1 MPLPTFSDSTT
12 AEEVSDALAEEVRGR
27 SVLITGT
34 SMGGIGFET
43 ARVIAKYAKL
53 VVITGYDAGRLQ
65 LSEDA
70 IRREFPSANIRRL
83 VLDLSSLANVRK
95 AAAEVQAYPE
105 PLHVLINNAAAP
117 IGPFKRTTD
126 NFESQIGI
134 DHIAPFL
141 FTKLLTPKLL
151 ASATTQY
158 TPRVVF
164 LSSYGHA
171 FIPAAGFDL
180 SLVTGQ
186 PDPTT
191 YNHSNAY
198 CHAKSAAVLTALELS
213 KRSSGRINAYSLC
226 PGLIYTNI
234 HQKEE
239 SIEIF
244 QAGGYLD
251 ADKKPNTQAH
261 VWKTMQQGAAT
272 TVVAAFDPR
281 INDKPGAYLTN
292 CNEANHERA
301 ASSSDPETAEKLW
314 TLTEEVIGEKIEF

>member
-1 MPLPTFSDSTT
+1 MPLPTFFDSTT

-27 SVLITGT
+27 NVLITGT
-34 SMGGIGFET
+34 SMGGI
-43 ARVIAKYAKL
+43 AKL

-65 LSEDA
+65 LSEDT
-70 IRREFPSANIRRL
+70 IKREFPSASIRRL
-83 VLDLSSLANVRK
+83 TLDLSSLANVRK

-105 PLHVLINNAAAP
+105 PLHVN
-117 IGPFKRTTD
+117 
-126 NFESQIGI
+126 
-134 DHIAPFL
+134 HIAPFL

-151 ASATTQY
+151 ASATT
-158 TPRVVF
+158 
-164 LSSYGHA
+164 
-171 FIPAAGFDL
+171 D
-180 SLVTGQ
+180 LVTEH

-234 HQKEE
+234 HQREE

-272 TVVAAFDPR
+272 TVVATFNPR
-281 INDKPGAYLTN
+281 INDKPSAYLAN
-292 CNEANHERA
+292 CNKANHECA
-301 ASSSDPETAEKLW
+301 ASSSDAETAEKLW
-314 TLTEEVIGEKIEF
+314 TLTEEVIGEIQVLVVYGSQRVRQIEFRPTIINI